1 MYISVIVHLPAG
13 CTCEESVISF
23 CLRAAGY
30 GLTLCYALGLPVG
43 GAIQVSQLLLLLLI
57 TEKKL
62 TGAPCLYTRAEC
74 GNSSKGKNWRWK
86 LAERW
91 SKTPSRFGKV
101 IQGVIHSS
109 GYFSLYRY
117 LTRNKHY

>member
-57 TEKKL
+57 TEKNL
-62 TGAPCLYTRAEC
+62 PAHPVFIQE
-74 GNSSKGKNWRWK
+74 
-86 LAERW
+86 
-91 SKTPSRFGKV
+91 PSAAIVAREKIG
-101 IQGVIHSS
+101 GGS
-109 GYFSLYRY
+109 
-117 LTRNKHY
+117 